1 MTKTPQLRALDD
13 LNELGRNLMEKSLND
28 PKTPL
33 TAAVASST
41 SNSLLSSSTSQQ
53 NITNLSL
60 NDLQQIKISST
71 ASPQHQQGDESTLA
85 LFNALNSL
93 VVQLESIKPG
103 QLAPFT
109 LYEKNNLKV
118 VLHFGRDAPIPDV
131 NVVVISVTSANT
143 QSVLRNFSFQAAV
156 PKVWNKKRGY
166 KIIFCFK
173 LRDLRLK
180 EINYFV
186 KIRSFYYRN
195 L

>member
-1 MTKTPQLRALDD
+1 
-13 LNELGRNLMEKSLND
+13 MEKSLND

-53 NITNLSL
+53 NIANLSL

-71 ASPQHQQGDESTLA
+71 ASSQQPQGDESTLA

-118 VLHFGRDAPIPDV
+118 VLHFGRDAPVPDV

-156 PKVWNKKRGY
+156 PKVWHKKRGY
-166 KIIFCFK
+166 KIIFGFK
-173 LRDLRLK
+173 LRVQIK
-180 EINYFV
+180 
-186 KIRSFYYRN
+186 RN
-195 L
+195 KLF